1 MKMKI
6 EPWFGCGLATLVTTV
21 VAVSA
26 AAELPNYEGSFE
38 LQVRSNIVDG
48 FNLPPNSSFNS
59 KTPSLADTGMVA
71 VSLGIVA
78 GDVDTV
84 GLWLG
89 GGGVGSAVWTNDSGP
104 FISDCSLNNSGLAVF
119 PLGFASP
126 DGLYFFDDFDGS
138 SGLLTNKP
146 IGSSAWT
153 GAEVNVSGQ
162 TAFRAK
168 FSTKHAWV
176 SYDGEVNPPYHALE
190 IGLEPT
196 SPYWYLYTPSFND
209 QRLIAGKTSL
219 AADHDADQIIVC
231 DELGACTVLVED
243 ADADPT
249 SPFSSFANSVS
260 LTNTGLVAF
269 NAGLVAGGE
278 GVFLTDGMTT
288 LTIADTTMP
297 EISAIDFFGPSA
309 NDSGQVVFR
318 AFDDTGLMAIFVGDG
333 QGLARVVSE
342 HDLVPTDLG
351 EGRIDQHDSSVVFGG
366 APDINNA
373 GDVAFIATL
382 TPADNNQIEWGS
394 GLFIAY
400 GSRIFA
406 DGFESGDTTAWSSTV
421 P

>member
-1 MKMKI
+1 MRI
-6 EPWFGCGLATLVTTV
+6 NSWCGCGLATI
-21 VAVSA
+21 VATFVATA
-26 AAELPNYEGSFE
+26 AGAELPNYENSLE

-59 KTPSLADTGMVA
+59 KSPAIADTGQVA
-71 VSLGIVA
+71 VSLGIVG

-89 GGGVGSAVWTNDSGP
+89 GGGVGSPVWTDDGGP
-104 FISDCSLNNSGLAVF
+104 LISDCSLSNTGLAVF

-126 DGLYFFDDFDGS
+126 NGLYFFDDSNGS

-153 GAEVNVSGQ
+153 GAAVNAAGQ
-162 TAFRAK
+162 TAFRAS
-168 FSTKHAWV
+168 FSSQHAWV
-176 SYDGEVNPPYHALE
+176 SFDGETNPPYHALE

-219 AADHDADQIIVC
+219 ASDHTADQVIVC
-231 DELGACTVLVED
+231 DSLGDCLVLVED
-243 ADADPT
+243 VDSNAA
-249 SPFSSFANSVS
+249 SPFSSFGNSVS
-260 LTNTGLVAF
+260 LTNTGFVAF
-269 NAGLVAGGE
+269 NAGLVAGGS
-278 GVFLTDGMTT
+278 GVFLTDGTT
-288 LTIADTTMP
+288 TVTIATTAMP
-297 EISAIDFFGPSA
+297 EISSIDAFGPSA
-309 NDSGQVVFR
+309 NDHGQVVFR
-318 AFDDTGLMAIFVGDG
+318 AFDDVGLMAVFVGDG
-333 QGLARVVSE
+333 QDLVKVVTE

-373 GDVAFIATL
+373 GDVAFHATL
-382 TPADNNQIEWGS
+382 TPADNNQIEWGT

-400 GSRIFA
+400 GLRIFG
-406 DGFESGDTTAWSSTV
+406 DGFESGNTTGWSSTT